1 MNLQPPLTLETPP
14 KSLIAGV
21 GHRFWRDRSAGAL
34 WVDELLKLEWAK
46 NMTVDDYSFG
56 AIGMMF
62 RLEDE
67 LFERALFVTSEVR
80 GREPGSLHLYRA
92 KVEKSPMD
100 LFQTVMNE
108 AGSGVIAVDLLLVV
122 AEHFNVLPEET
133 YILEAEVFEEAGG
146 DGLSAPLTALYP
158 RVLEIA
164 LAFAAGES
172 FDVPVLLTERLT
184 PGMVVSE
191 MVRG

>member
-1 MNLQPPLTLETPP
+1 MNLQTPVQNLQP

-34 WVDELLKLEWAK
+34 WVDQLAKLEWQK
-46 NMTVDDYSFG
+46 HITVDDYSFG

-62 RLEDE
+62 RLQDE
-67 LFERALFVTSEVR
+67 LFSRALFITSEVR

-92 KVEKSPMD
+92 VVEKSPMD
-100 LFQTVMNE
+100 QFQTVMNE

-122 AEHFNVLPEET
+122 AEHFEALPKET
-133 YILEAEVFEEAGG
+133 YVLEAEVFEEAGG
-146 DGLSAPLTALYP
+146 DGLSVPLEALYP

-164 LAFAAGES
+164 LAFAAGEV
-172 FDVPVLLTERLT
+172 FDVPVLQTQRLT
-184 PGMVVSE
+184 PGMVVTE
-191 MVRG
+191 LVRG